1 MTFNASKAVKL
12 ANYETKLP
20 AQMGYSL
27 LQKKRI
33 QKKIEKLRAIQDEV
47 IQVHKEDIVRS
58 VSELAFDE
66 DINTRDRL
74 KAFDLL
80 CKICGFNAPE
90 KTEIDITKQVIFQ
103 ESIYDADIIDVEAH
117 NAPQPLTSTGCQL
130 VTYTGP
136 DDEDYDDEYVE

>member
-1 MTFNASKAVKL
+1 M
-12 ANYETKLP
+12 
-20 AQMGYSL
+20 
-27 LQKKRI
+27 
-33 QKKIEKLRAIQDEV
+33 
-47 IQVHKEDIVRS
+47 RS

-66 DINTRDRL
+66 NVNVRDRL

-117 NAPQPLTSTGCQL
+117 CAHQPLTSTPYNL
-130 VTYTGP
+130 VTYSEP
-136 DDEDYDDEYVE
+136 NDEDYNDEKDE